1 MDMLTYL
8 VVEDN
13 PVVIRILRH
22 LITNTLGDQLVVA
35 ETREMARELLMDH
48 SGTIAGALVDLGLPD
63 APDGEVVEDV
73 LAWGIPTIIL
83 TAASGAE
90 VRNYWLDKGVV
101 DFVTKDGRYWYPYAV
116 KMLRRLSLNR
126 QLPVLVVDDSQMCL
140 NSMRRMLELH
150 QYPVVEARSSEEA
163 LRVLSERDDIR
174 LMVVDH
180 ELPGMNGLELV
191 QTVRYNF
198 GDRPV
203 GMIAVSGV
211 NSGREQLT
219 VDFIKSGADD
229 FLPKPFGLEEFIC
242 RVNNNAQ
249 SMEALLK
256 LKAQAERDFLT
267 GLYNRRY
274 FAVQAVSQMA
284 PAGSRVNSLA
294 TLDIDHFKYV
304 NDAFGHNVGDLV
316 LKAVSAELSNH
327 LSRFLLARTGG
338 EEFSILLPGRSG
350 QQAYVLM
357 DGVRKAIAA
366 LEIDTQDNDT
376 LSITVS
382 IGVCCSSSLSLDG
395 LMVEADEALYKAKM
409 NGRNRVIL
417 TNLDDPDAA

>member
-13 PVVIRILRH
+13 PVVIKILRH
-22 LITNTLGDQLVVA
+22 LITNTLGDQIVVA
-35 ETREMARELLMDH
+35 ETREQAQGMLLDH
-48 SGTIAGALVDLGLPD
+48 SGMLAGALVDLALPD
-63 APDGEVVEDV
+63 APEGEVVEDV

-83 TAASGAE
+83 TSASGAD
-90 VRNYWLDKGVV
+90 VRNRWIDKGVV

-126 QLPVLVVDDSQMCL
+126 QFPVLVVDDSQMCL

-150 QYPVVEARSSEEA
+150 QYPVVEAHSSEEA
-163 LRVLSERDDIR
+163 LRLLTERDDIR

-203 GMIAVSGV
+203 GILAVSGV
-211 NSGREQLT
+211 NRGREQLT

-242 RVNNNAQ
+242 RVNNNTQ
-249 SMEALLK
+249 SIEALLK
-256 LKAQAERDFLT
+256 LKDQAERDFLT

-274 FAVQAVSQMA
+274 FLMQAISRLA
-284 PAGSRVNSLA
+284 PQGGRINSLA

-304 NDAFGHNVGDLV
+304 NDAFGHHVGDEV
-316 LKAVSAELSNH
+316 LKAISAEMSSH
-327 LSRFLLARTGG
+327 LGRFLLARTGG

-350 QQAYVLM
+350 EQAVALM
-357 DGVRKAIAA
+357 DGLRKAIAA
-366 LEIDTQDNDT
+366 VEIDSQDNDT
-376 LSITVS
+376 LSVTVS
-382 IGVCCSSSLSLDG
+382 IGVCSSCKMELEV
-395 LMVEADEALYKAKM
+395 LMEQADEALYKAKM
-409 NGRNRVIL
+409 NGRNRVVLID
-417 TNLDDPDAA
+417 LDKSAS